1 MKLLVRLDPVRAHLL
16 RDALARAGIR
26 AHVLNTHVQ
35 GAIGELPPEAALPQV
50 WLDDDADLD
59 RAQAVLAAQALD
71 ARRADETRWCR
82 ACGESN
88 PGSFEVCWACA
99 AQM

>member
-1 MKLLVRLDPVRAHLL
+1 MELLARLDRIQAHLL

-50 WLDDDADLD
+50 WLDDGRDRE
-59 RAQAVLAAQALD
+59 RAQVVLAAQAQG
-71 ARRADETRWCR
+71 ARRADETRWCP

-88 PGSFEVCWACA
+88 PGSFELCWACGA
-99 AQM
+99 GL